1 MKKRTSAESRYDR
14 QDLEDD
20 LINYIQTG
28 GHWRHL
34 IPALG
39 LKQFGEDGYLNNT
52 YSGAH
57 ERARKL
63 AVDANQ
69 EKTVQGI
76 KLTAEL
82 VRGRILDV
90 AIEEENGDSRRRH
103 RCGRSCHL
111 SLF

>member
-14 QDLEDD
+14 QDLEAD

-39 LKQFGEDGYLNNT
+39 LKEFGKDGYLNNT
-52 YSGAH
+52 QSGPH
-57 ERARKL
+57 ERAGKL

-69 EKTVQGI
+69 EKTVQDI
-76 KLTAEL
+76 KLTAKL

-90 AIEEENGDSRRRH
+90 AIEEGKSKDL
-103 RCGRSCHL
+103 C
-111 SLF
+111 